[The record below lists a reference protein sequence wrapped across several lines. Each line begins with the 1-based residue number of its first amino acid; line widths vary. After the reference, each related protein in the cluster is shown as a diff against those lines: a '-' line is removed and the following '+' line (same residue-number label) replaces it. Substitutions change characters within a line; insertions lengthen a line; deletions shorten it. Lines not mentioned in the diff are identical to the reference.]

1 MLSNSTAILF
11 YIKLDIWWSKF
22 FLSNNVITCPIILR
36 ISLPSKGDF
45 LSREGKN
52 CSQHAY
58 LTRQI
63 PHELSLKIGIFMF
76 NKTRGFETIIFQTP
90 FQPPQ
95 IETFVVFERNA
106 LESKRKGEKRGKRR
120 RNASFHAESSH
131 DHAACTL
138 SSTCRQSGVSRPMG
152 ITMATTT
159 TRASRLCDAIGRK
172 SGFADGLVSGDGQKS
187 AEQLRNYRFREMPE

>member
-1 MLSNSTAILF
+1 MNSYF
-11 YIKLDIWWSKF
+11 SKTV
-22 FLSNNVITCPIILR
+22 STP
-36 ISLPSKGDF
+36 P
-45 LSREGKN
+45 REIRCIGVCARRLKAKKKKKN
-52 CSQHAY
+52 
-58 LTRQI
+58 
-63 PHELSLKIGIFMF
+63 
-76 NKTRGFETIIFQTP
+76 
-90 FQPPQ
+90 
-95 IETFVVFERNA
+95 
-106 LESKRKGEKRGKRR
+106 GEKR
-120 RNASFHAESSH
+120 RNATFHAESSH